1 MFSISKSRY
10 TLALQ
15 LTFLVINAI
24 GIFVAT
30 IYNATTPD
38 LYPNNAHHKIGW
50 IITSVV
56 VAQFSVALTARLADA
71 WRRRTSQKSS
81 EQLPFLPVHTLNRF
95 ESRHG
100 DAVSHQGDCAQQC
113 RFSDDI
119 GQENGSNTESLRS
132 STASTMCGD
141 YGDVYQHVHKDLD
154 HDDEFEAF
162 FTSARM
168 ATTAN
173 VAHKIVK
180 GVARS
185 APRYLALGYKAVDRI
200 VLPLGFIA
208 LTTGVVTFGRFFVSQ
223 LMRLRSALAPANN
236 LAVMEQEGKSVFN
249 GLAHWIKG
257 GVFFWLG
264 LFTLGRW
271 CGSFAE
277 LGWAWNLRPTTGQD
291 QMQKFR
297 PSAEFIE
304 SALIFLY
311 GATNIFLEHVGG
323 WGGAW
328 TAQDLE
334 HLAITVLFLGGG
346 LVSVLLWLQPAIYT
360 FSYQ

>member
-1 MFSISKSRY
+1 
-10 TLALQ
+10 
-15 LTFLVINAI
+15 
-24 GIFVAT
+24 
-30 IYNATTPD
+30 
-38 LYPNNAHHKIGW
+38 
-50 IITSVV
+50 
-56 VAQFSVALTARLADA
+56 
-71 WRRRTSQKSS
+71 
-81 EQLPFLPVHTLNRF
+81 
-95 ESRHG
+95 
-100 DAVSHQGDCAQQC
+100 
-113 RFSDDI
+113 
-119 GQENGSNTESLRS
+119 
-132 STASTMCGD
+132 
-141 YGDVYQHVHKDLD
+141 
-154 HDDEFEAF
+154 
-162 FTSARM
+162 
-168 ATTAN
+168 
-173 VAHKIVK
+173 
-180 GVARS
+180 
-185 APRYLALGYKAVDRI
+185 
-200 VLPLGFIA
+200 
-208 LTTGVVTFGRFFVSQ
+208 
-223 LMRLRSALAPANN
+223 
-236 LAVMEQEGKSVFN
+236 MEQEGKSVFN

-346 LVSVLLWLQPAIYT
+346 LHDT
-360 FSYQ
+360 